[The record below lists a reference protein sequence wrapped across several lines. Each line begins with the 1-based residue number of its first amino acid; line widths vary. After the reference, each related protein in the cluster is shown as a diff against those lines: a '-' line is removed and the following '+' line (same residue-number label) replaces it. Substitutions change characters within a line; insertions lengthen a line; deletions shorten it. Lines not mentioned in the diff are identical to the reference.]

1 MDHKQVELIQNTFA
15 KAAKIA
21 PHLAATFYAELF
33 AIAPTLRP
41 MFKGDVILQGEKL
54 MTMLGQIVS
63 GLDEPEKI
71 LPIVQA
77 LGRGHVGY
85 GVEASHYALVGTA
98 LMRALRHEL
107 GAEFTPEARA
117 AWAEAYQFLCDAMCE
132 AAYGPPAARA
142 P

>member
-1 MDHKQVELIQNTFA
+1 MDYKQVELIQNTFA

-21 PHLAATFYAELF
+21 PHLAATFYTELF

-41 MFKGDVILQGEKL
+41 MFKAD
-54 MTMLGQIVS
+54 
-63 GLDEPEKI
+63 
-71 LPIVQA
+71 
-77 LGRGHVGY
+77 
-85 GVEASHYALVGTA
+85 
-98 LMRALRHEL
+98 RAGSWARAR